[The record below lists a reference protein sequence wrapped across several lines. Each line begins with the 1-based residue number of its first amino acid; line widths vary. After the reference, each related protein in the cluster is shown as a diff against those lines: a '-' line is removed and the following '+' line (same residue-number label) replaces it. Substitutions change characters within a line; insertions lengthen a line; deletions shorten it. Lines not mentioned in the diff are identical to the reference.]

1 MTRTVGGPRARG
13 GGGGAHGGGCGG
25 VGGASGAQ
33 HGGAGGVG
41 SARGGGGGRSG
52 GARDGRGSGGG
63 RGGRGGGGGR
73 SGGAC
78 DGRGSGGGRGGAVK
92 SGGRGGGVNSD
103 GRGGGVIC
111 GGAGGGCCGG
121 VGGGSCGGV
130 GGSCGNTVGGVA
142 ALSLVRLLV
151 PWAAL
156 SVLPKA
162 LLLAVAC
169 ATASVFLDLFA
180 CAICTT
186 QAFTDGGILL
196 GNACHGCG
204 TCDTATGA
212 LPKGP
217 KAVMMTRIE
226 SSAPSAL
233 RAADAAA
240 SDLTTSNFVGVAVG
254 CAVGVAVGCAVGAAM
269 GGAVGAAV
277 GGAVGA
283 AVCLDSRSHSAH
295 AASICDGSIM
305 RKGARTRADGESTAH
320 ANKQLALEPQM
331 ATDAPPPPLEFER

>member
-1 MTRTVGGPRARG
+1 
-13 GGGGAHGGGCGG
+13 
-25 VGGASGAQ
+25 
-33 HGGAGGVG
+33 
-41 SARGGGGGRSG
+41 
-52 GARDGRGSGGG
+52 
-63 RGGRGGGGGR
+63 
-73 SGGAC
+73 
-78 DGRGSGGGRGGAVK
+78 VK

-103 GRGGGVIC
+103 GRGGGVNC
-111 GGAGGGCCGG
+111 GGAGGGGCGG

-180 CAICTT
+180 CAICNTI
-186 QAFTDGGILL
+186 AFTDGGIFL
-196 GNACHGCG
+196 GNACHGAG
-204 TCDTATGA
+204 TRDKPSSGAATGA
-212 LPKGP
+212 PPKGP
-217 KAVMMTRIE
+217 KANLMTRIE

-233 RAADAAA
+233 RAAAAAA
-240 SDLTTSNFVGVAVG
+240 SAFATRNDVGVAVG
-254 CAVGVAVGCAVGAAM
+254 CAVGVAVGCAVGAAV

-283 AVCLDSRSHSAH
+283 AVCVRSHSAH
-295 AASICDGSIM
+295 AAAICDGSIM
-305 RKGARTRADGESTAH
+305 RKGARTAGQQPAQEWMARAPHTQTSSS
-320 ANKQLALEPQM
+320 
-331 ATDAPPPPLEFER
+331 PLSHKWLRMHLPHP